1 VTRELRAQETTK
13 TQERSMK
20 KVLLTTTAL
29 VMTAGVAAAEVSI
42 SGKTQV
48 NITATGNGDNVLNT
62 HADINMALSG
72 SYDNGMTM
80 STSFGVDLGREADY
94 NDDFQL
100 DDAEGGAQTSA
111 PNMTIGYAGYTFTA
125 DGQELDNLY
134 DDGNTTG
141 NFGVAGTMGG
151 IDFALT
157 TNIDGNASEQ
167 SYKLS
172 YAVGDI
178 TATATGTNDHGA
190 NSVDATKFVVGYKM
204 GDTTFTL
211 TSDDGDD
218 TTEAVRKI
226 GVSTKIDAITLTY
239 VAASNGDANSSIGD
253 DWDATVAYS
262 AGALGA
268 SYTVDE
274 DDRSRIV
281 VDYDLGGGAAAFAT
295 MQAGAAND
303 GSEDFTA
310 MGINFSF

>member
-1 VTRELRAQETTK
+1 
-13 TQERSMK
+13 MK

-48 NITATGNGDNVLNT
+48 NITATGNADNVLNT
-62 HADINMALSG
+62 HLDMNMAVSG

-80 STSFGVDLGREADY
+80 STSVGIDLGQEADY

-100 DDAEGGAQTSA
+100 DGAEAGAQTAA
-111 PNMTIGYAGYTFTA
+111 PSMTIGYAGYTFTA
-125 DGQELDNLY
+125 DGEGLDNLY
-134 DDGNTTG
+134 DDVNVTG
-141 NFGVAGTMGG
+141 NFGVAGSMGG

-157 TNIDGNASEQ
+157 TNIDGNDSAN
-167 SYKLS
+167 SYKLG

-178 TATATGTNDHGA
+178 TATVTGTNDHTA
-190 NSVDATKFVVGYKM
+190 ASVDATKVVVGYAM
-204 GDTTFTL
+204 GDTTITL
-211 TSDDGDD
+211 TSDDADD
-218 TTEAVRKI
+218 TAEAIRKV
-226 GVSTKIDAITLTY
+226 GVSTKLDAITLTY
-239 VAASNGDANSSIGD
+239 VAASNGTANSSIGD
-253 DWDATVAYS
+253 DWDATIAYS
-262 AGALGA
+262 VGALGA

-310 MGINFSF
+310 MGINFAF